1 MAQKCH
7 TLTQLELI
15 FIKLK
20 VLKNTITPS
29 ITSQILLSMLYN
41 TLTTMKVSRLAITL
55 ITIQTLMRVATI
67 QLKIHTTIRSVTM
80 MKLWMDPFLPILMAK
95 VSGGWHT
102 NNSTL
107 LTTTQKTLSKQF
119 TQKKFRPKFTQLT
132 NQLSHSQLLQVA
144 SINWPEKR
152 RWKFSTITPYWNFHQ
167 TSKKSSQRELPTR
180 SSLRELTMTTQLP
193 QPQCTSLN

>member
-95 VSGGWHT
+95 VSGG
-102 NNSTL
+102 
-107 LTTTQKTLSKQF
+107 
-119 TQKKFRPKFTQLT
+119 
-132 NQLSHSQLLQVA
+132 
-144 SINWPEKR
+144 
-152 RWKFSTITPYWNFHQ
+152 
-167 TSKKSSQRELPTR
+167 
-180 SSLRELTMTTQLP
+180 
-193 QPQCTSLN
+193 